1 MIRNALFACIGAAC
15 GFLAALLLFQLP
27 HYKAPQ
33 LTTDYQLVLLANG
46 QTFFGKLQNPGS
58 PYPVL
63 TNVFY
68 IQSQAD
74 PNTKSVKNNLIKRGK
89 EWHEPDVMILNTRQI
104 VLIEPVKP
112 TSTVANLIKGYTG
125 R

>member
-1 MIRNALFACIGAAC
+1 MIRDGLFACIGAAC

-27 HYKAPQ
+27 HYKAPR

-74 PNTKSVKNNLIKRGK
+74 PNTKSVKNSLIKRGK
-89 EWHEPDVMILNTRQI
+89 EWHEPDVMILNARQI
-104 VLIEPVKP
+104 VLIEPVKA